1 MRNLRSDPLRRR
13 AKRGENKFKEEVE
26 RQGTGDCQN
35 PLRLLFFGMATTL
48 NISLSQDQAAWVK
61 SRREEGG
68 FGSAS
73 DVIRDL
79 IRRERD
85 KELARLEA
93 EFEKMDKRDGVD
105 GPAPVEEIVSRVKK
119 IRTELLK
126 RHKTH
131 RRS

>member
-1 MRNLRSDPLRRR
+1 
-13 AKRGENKFKEEVE
+13 
-26 RQGTGDCQN
+26 
-35 PLRLLFFGMATTL
+35 MATTL
-48 NISLSQDQAAWVK
+48 NVSLTHDQAAWVK
-61 SRREEGG
+61 SRKEEAG

-93 EFEKMDKRDGVD
+93 EFEKMDRRDGAD
-105 GPAPVEEIVSRVKK
+105 GPAPVEEIVGTVKK
-119 IRTELLK
+119 IRAELLK
-126 RHKTH
+126 RHETR

>member
-1 MRNLRSDPLRRR
+1 
-13 AKRGENKFKEEVE
+13 
-26 RQGTGDCQN
+26 
-35 PLRLLFFGMATTL
+35 MATTL
-48 NISLSQDQAAWVK
+48 NVSLTQDQAAWVK

-93 EFEKMDKRDGVD
+93 EFEKMDRRDGAD
-105 GPAPVEEIVSRVKK
+105 GPAPVEEIVGTVKK
-119 IRTELLK
+119 IRADLLTGPAGLNGSK
-126 RHKTH
+126 QSRGL
-131 RRS
+131 